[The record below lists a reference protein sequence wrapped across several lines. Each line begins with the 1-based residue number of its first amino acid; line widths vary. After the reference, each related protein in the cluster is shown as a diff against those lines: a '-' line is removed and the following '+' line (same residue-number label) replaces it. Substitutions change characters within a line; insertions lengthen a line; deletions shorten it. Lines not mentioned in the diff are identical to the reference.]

1 MIKTSITVAALS
13 VLAVPAFAQE
23 VTYGSFSLDYSNISP
38 EDGGDVDVTTFDLEG
53 KGEYTNGQFLI
64 GAGIANDKFEV
75 EDDFEFAVRTLN
87 VYAGYAITP
96 EALVG
101 AGYTSINLSEDGFGD
116 EDINGFDIFG
126 QYQTGAF
133 GVAVNY
139 SRPDE
144 DFDDFDI
151 TTFYAQA
158 EVAPG
163 VTLGGIVESVSDIDE
178 KGYLLSAEYDAGQIF
193 GRGYYASA
201 TEQDF
206 AIFGARGAYRFDQ
219 AISLT
224 GAFETTSGDDFFAD
238 YTALSVG
245 GEYAFAPG
253 VAVSARFTNVDSD
266 EGGSADIFALGLT
279 YEFGA
284 RQRLDQNMT
293 DAALDD
299 LETGFVGFQPNIGV
313 GFLSSL
319 QFGDL

>member
-23 VTYGSFSLDYSNISP
+23 VTYGAFSLDYSNISP
-38 EDGGDVDVTTFDLEG
+38 EDGGADDITTFDLEG
-53 KGEYTNGQFLI
+53 EGEYTNGQFLI

-75 EDDFEFAVRTLN
+75 EDDFEFTVRTLN

-101 AGYTSINLSEDGFGD
+101 AGYTSINLDEDGFGD

-163 VTLGGIVESVSDIDE
+163 VTLGGIVESVSEIDE
-178 KGYLLSAEYDAGQIF
+178 KAYLLSAEYDAGQIF
-193 GRGYYASA
+193 GRGYYVSV

-206 AIFGARGAYRFDQ
+206 AVFGARGEYRFDQ

-224 GAFETTSGDDFFAD
+224 AGFESTSGDDFFD
-238 YTALSVG
+238 YTSLSVG

-253 VAVSARFTNVDSD
+253 VAVSARYTKIDAD
-266 EGGSADIFALGLT
+266 EGGSGDIFALGLT

-284 RQRLDQNMT
+284 RQRLDQKMA
-293 DAALDD
+293 DAAFDD
-299 LETGFVGFQPNIGV
+299 LETGIFGTQPNIGL
-313 GFLSSL
+313 GFLAGTE
-319 QFGDL
+319 FGGL

>member
-23 VTYGSFSLDYSNISP
+23 VTYGSFNLDYSNISP
-38 EDGGDVDVTTFDLEG
+38 EDGGADDITTFDLEG
-53 KGEYTNGQFLI
+53 EGEYTNGQFLI

-75 EDDFEFAVRTLN
+75 EDDFEFTVRTLN

-101 AGYTSINLSEDGFGD
+101 AGFTSIDIDDADDNL
-116 EDINGFDIFG
+116 NGFDIFG

-144 DFDDFDI
+144 DFDDFEI

-178 KGYLLSAEYDAGQIF
+178 KGYLLSAEYDAGQFF

-224 GAFETTSGDDFFAD
+224 AGFESTSGDDFFD
-238 YTALSVG
+238 YTSLSVG

-253 VAVSARFTNVDSD
+253 VAVSARYTKIDAD
-266 EGGSADIFALGLT
+266 EGGSGDIFALGLT

-284 RQRLDQNMT
+284 RQRLDQNMA
-293 DAALDD
+293 DAAFDD
-299 LETGFVGFQPNIGV
+299 LETGIIGVQPNIGI
-313 GFLSSL
+313 GFLSGL
-319 QFGDL
+319 QFGGLG